1 VPAVKTT
8 YLCQQCGAAS
18 PKWAGQCPSCSA
30 WNTLVET
37 VAAPRTATRAPSA
50 ARAMAGAA
58 ALTPIGEVSSAEASR
73 LASGIG
79 EVDRVLG
86 GGFVP
91 GSIILFGGDP
101 GIGKSTLL
109 LQLAARLAPTGGPV
123 LYVTGE
129 ESAAQVRGRAERI
142 GAVVDG
148 LQLAA
153 TTDLETALA
162 AIDNLSPSLAV
173 VDSVQTLTS
182 AELSGP
188 AGSVGQVREVA
199 ARLAEAAKGGS
210 TCVALVGHVTKEGTV
225 AGPRTLEH
233 LVDAV
238 IYLEGERLG
247 ATRLLRAAKNR
258 FGSTDE
264 VGVLEMRG
272 DGLVAVEDASRF
284 FIESDEAPTAGT
296 AITIALEGTRPL
308 AVEIQALS
316 APAAYGS
323 PATRDDRHR
332 PQPRADAH
340 RGPGPARR
348 PQPVRPRRVRERRR
362 RPAHRRTG
370 VRPRG
375 GGRTRFEPARAAGA
389 GGHGAGRRGCAV
401 RDACARPSG
410 PSDAC
415 WKRLALGFDR
425 LVTGPARG
433 GRTDG
438 ARGLVVARDIREALQ
453 VRSPKAD
460 PNPVHGRAGSRVLRL
475 RPSEAPS
482 ARSLQVHRSFI
493 SAACRGPDHLA
504 HSSDP
509 MTRII
514 QLTGALLG
522 TLIGFATWARAAR
535 ALRHAHRAR
544 RTGPRS

>member
-1 VPAVKTT
+1 MPAVKTT
-8 YLCQQCGAAS
+8 YLCQQCGAAT
-18 PKWAGQCPSCSA
+18 PKWTGQCPSCDA

-37 VAAPRTATRAPSA
+37 VAAPRAAARAPSA

-58 ALTPIGEVSSAEASR
+58 VVTPIAIVSSAEASR
-73 LASGIG
+73 MASGMS

-109 LQLAARLAPTGGPV
+109 LQLAGRLAAANQQV

-129 ESAAQVRGRAERI
+129 ESVAQVRGRAERV

-148 LQLAA
+148 LSLAA

-162 AIDNLSPSLAV
+162 AIDNVQPSLAV
-173 VDSVQTLTS
+173 VDSVQTMTS

-199 ARLAEAAKGGS
+199 ARMAEAAKAGS

-247 ATRLLRAAKNR
+247 TTRLLRAAKNR

-272 DGLVAVEDASRF
+272 DGLAEVDDASRF
-284 FIESDEAPTAGT
+284 FLESDEGPVAG
-296 AITIALEGTRPL
+296 AAVTIALEGTRPL

-316 APAAYGS
+316 APSGYGS
-323 PATRDDRHR
+323 PRRATTGIDANRVLMLIAVLARHAGLNLTGHDVYVNVAGGLRSDEPAADLAVAVALASSLRDR
-332 PQPRADAH
+332 
-340 RGPGPARR
+340 
-348 PQPVRPRRVRERRR
+348 PVRHGTVLAGEVALSGRLRAAARAERRLLEASR
-362 RPAHRRTG
+362 LGFERLITG
-370 VRPRG
+370 V
-375 GGRTRFEPARAAGA
+375 
-389 GGHGAGRRGCAV
+389 
-401 RDACARPSG
+401 
-410 PSDAC
+410 
-415 WKRLALGFDR
+415 
-425 LVTGPARG
+425 ARG
-433 GRTDG
+433 GARDG
-438 ARGLVVARDIREALQ
+438 DGGLLVARDIREALGLAL
-453 VRSPKAD
+453 AD
-460 PNPVHGRAGSRVLRL
+460 
-475 RPSEAPS
+475 
-482 ARSLQVHRSFI
+482 
-493 SAACRGPDHLA
+493 
-504 HSSDP
+504 
-509 MTRII
+509 
-514 QLTGALLG
+514 
-522 TLIGFATWARAAR
+522 
-535 ALRHAHRAR
+535 
-544 RTGPRS
+544 

>member
-1 VPAVKTT
+1 MPAAKTT

-18 PKWAGQCPSCSA
+18 PKWSGQCPSCGA

-37 VAAPRTATRAPSA
+37 IAAPRASAKRAPSA

-58 ALTPIGEVSSAEASR
+58 AIHAIGAVESAETRR
-73 LASGIG
+73 LTSGIG

-91 GSIILFGGDP
+91 GSITLFGGDP

-109 LQLAARLAPTGGPV
+109 LQLAARLTDQGAV
-123 LYVTGE
+123 LYITGE

-148 LQLAA
+148 LSLAA

-162 AIDNLSPSLAV
+162 AIEAMRPAIAV
-173 VDSVQTLTS
+173 VDSVQTMTS

-199 ARLAEAAKGGS
+199 SRLAEAAKLSG

-247 ATRLLRAAKNR
+247 STRLLRAAKNR

-272 DGLVAVEDASRF
+272 DGLAEVDDASRF
-284 FIESDEAPTAGT
+284 FLESDETPTAGA

-308 AVEIQALS
+308 AVEIQALC
-316 APAAYGS
+316 APASYGS
-323 PATRDDRHR
+323 PRRATTGVDTNRVLMLIAVLARHAGLNLTSQDVYVNVAGGLRIDEPAADLAIALALASSLRNR
-332 PQPRADAH
+332 PVLPATVLAGEVALSGRL
-340 RGPGPARR
+340 RGA
-348 PQPVRPRRVRERRR
+348 VRTERRLIEASR
-362 RPAHRRTG
+362 
-370 VRPRG
+370 
-375 GGRTRFEPARAAGA
+375 
-389 GGHGAGRRGCAV
+389 
-401 RDACARPSG
+401 
-410 PSDAC
+410 
-415 WKRLALGFDR
+415 LGFER

-433 GRTDG
+433 EAVEN
-438 ARGLVVARDIREALQ
+438 ARGLVVARDIRAALEAAL
-453 VRSPKAD
+453 AD
-460 PNPVHGRAGSRVLRL
+460 
-475 RPSEAPS
+475 
-482 ARSLQVHRSFI
+482 
-493 SAACRGPDHLA
+493 
-504 HSSDP
+504 
-509 MTRII
+509 
-514 QLTGALLG
+514 
-522 TLIGFATWARAAR
+522 
-535 ALRHAHRAR
+535 
-544 RTGPRS
+544 